1 MRRARRLVVEAGKI
15 NKNIRDNSAIAE
27 LRVKLDFLNAMSE
40 ATIFQNDLI
49 HASAG
54 APVAARKSNLL
65 LRLIRAAQPIT
76 RTEIASRLGIDKST
90 VTDNVKPLISAG
102 ILREEA
108 LEVSGQGRKPRVLS
122 FVADRDYFIG
132 VNLGVRTTQVG
143 MTTLKGE
150 IEGEDDFTTPGDVE
164 TTLKMARERI
174 EDLIEANGDK
184 KCRVIGVS
192 VPGLTDAARQKLV
205 YAPNL
210 GWRDVDIVKALQ
222 PREDVKIVVENDATA
237 AAMYEARMK
246 IRDSGGDGLMTNF
259 VLVRSGT
266 GIGVGLVIGS
276 EVYRGSGVG
285 RGIAGEFGHM
295 TIVAGGKTCVC
306 GNRGCWEKY
315 ASAASAASLYT
326 GDRPLRPNETM
337 PRFVEIVSKAE
348 NGEIRAQRTLEKI
361 GDYLGIGIA
370 NVIMGVGIPRV
381 IISGRL
387 VYGWKYIE
395 RPLHEAIERSIIGK
409 TEGWRIEAGE
419 PQGAAIGGAL
429 EVAVEEYLS
438 SGF

>member
-1 MRRARRLVVEAGKI
+1 MFQSIHCFQIRNLNVEL
-15 NKNIRDNSAIAE
+15 NFSNSMNE
-27 LRVKLDFLNAMSE
+27 TKV
-40 ATIFQNDLI
+40 FQNDLI
-49 HASAG
+49 NSGGASPNIAKKG
-54 APVAARKSNLL
+54 SLL

-76 RTEIASRLGIDKST
+76 RTEIANRLEIDKST
-90 VTDNVKPLISAG
+90 VTDNVKPLIAAG
-102 ILREEA
+102 ILREDV

-122 FVADRDYFIG
+122 FIHERDYFIG
-132 VNLGVRTTQVG
+132 VNLGVRTSQVG
-143 MTTLKGE
+143 LTTLKGE
-150 IEGEDDFTTPGDVE
+150 ITDEDDFSTPPRAEDA
-164 TTLKMARERI
+164 LQMARTRI
-174 EDLIEANGDK
+174 EDLIERNAGK
-184 KCRVIGVS
+184 TCRVVGVS
-192 VPGLTDAARQKLV
+192 VPGLTDAARRRLV

-210 GWRDVDIVKALQ
+210 GWRDVDVAKALQ
-222 PREDVKIVVENDATA
+222 PNENVKVVVENDSTA
-237 AAMYEARMK
+237 AAMYEARLK
-246 IRDSGGDGLMTNF
+246 IRDSEDEGLLTNF

-276 EVYRGSGVG
+276 EVYRGSGAG

-295 TIVAGGKTCVC
+295 TIVAGGKICVC

-326 GDRPLRPNETM
+326 GDRPLRPNESL

-370 NVIMGVGIPRV
+370 NVIMGVGISRV

-395 RPLHEAIERSIIGK
+395 KPLREAVKRSIIGK
-409 TEGWRIEAGE
+409 TEGWRVEAGE

-429 EVAVEEYLS
+429 EVAVEEYLAN
-438 SGF
+438 GLNF

>member
-1 MRRARRLVVEAGKI
+1 MNEPTV
-15 NKNIRDNSAIAE
+15 
-27 LRVKLDFLNAMSE
+27 
-40 ATIFQNDLI
+40 FQNDLI
-49 HASAG
+49 KTEAG
-54 APVAARKSNLL
+54 TPSIAKKGSLL

-76 RTEIASRLGIDKST
+76 RTEIVNRLEIDKST
-90 VTDNVKPLISAG
+90 VTENVKPLIAAG
-102 ILREEA
+102 ILREET

-122 FVADRDYFIG
+122 FVDENDYFIG
-132 VNLGVRTTQVG
+132 VNLGVRTSQVG

-150 IEGEDDFTTPGDVE
+150 ITDEDDYTTPPDAE
-164 TTLKMARERI
+164 TALRMARERI
-174 EDLIEANGDK
+174 DYLIK
-184 KCRVIGVS
+184 KNAGKICRVIGVS
-192 VPGLTDAARQKLV
+192 VPGLTDAERRKLI

-210 GWRDVDIVKALQ
+210 DWRDLDIVKALQ
-222 PREDVKIVVENDATA
+222 PNENVRVVVENDATA
-237 AAMYEARMK
+237 AAMYEARLK
-246 IRDSGGDGLMTNF
+246 IRDLTGAGLMTNF

-276 EVYRGSGVG
+276 EVYRGSGLG

-295 TIVAGGKTCVC
+295 TIVAGGKSCVC

-326 GDRPLRPNETM
+326 GDRPLRPNETL

-361 GDYLGIGIA
+361 GDFLGIGIA
-370 NVIMGVGIPRV
+370 NVIMGVGISRV

-387 VYGWKYIE
+387 VYGWKFIE
-395 RPLHEAIERSIIGK
+395 KPLHEAIERSIIGK
-409 TEGWRIEAGE
+409 IEGWRVEAGE

-438 SGF
+438 HGLNF

>member
-1 MRRARRLVVEAGKI
+1 MNETTVFQNYLIKTEAGTP
-15 NKNIRDNSAIAE
+15 SIA
-27 LRVKLDFLNAMSE
+27 KKGS
-40 ATIFQNDLI
+40 
-49 HASAG
+49 
-54 APVAARKSNLL
+54 LL

-76 RTEIASRLGIDKST
+76 RTEIATRLDIDKST
-90 VTDNVKPLISAG
+90 VTENVKPLIGAG
-102 ILREEA
+102 ILCEET

-122 FVADRDYFIG
+122 FATDKDYFIG
-132 VNLGVRTTQVG
+132 VNLGVRTSQVG

-150 IEGEDDFTTPGDVE
+150 VSDEDDFTTPPDARSALE
-164 TTLKMARERI
+164 MARARI
-174 EDLIEANGDK
+174 DDLMEKNASK
-184 KCRVIGVS
+184 TCRVIGVS
-192 VPGLTDAARQKLV
+192 VPGLTDAGRQKLV

-210 GWRDVDIVKALQ
+210 DWHDIDITKALQ
-222 PREDVKIVVENDATA
+222 PNENVKVVVENDATA
-237 AAMYEARMK
+237 AAMYEARLK
-246 IRDSGGDGLMTNF
+246 IRDSSADGIMTNF

-276 EVYRGSGVG
+276 EVYRGSGRG
-285 RGIAGEFGHM
+285 RGVAGEFGHM
-295 TIVAGGKTCVC
+295 TIVAGGKSCVC

-326 GDRPLRPNETM
+326 GDRPLRPNETL

-370 NVIMGVGIPRV
+370 NVIMGVGISRV

-387 VYGWKYIE
+387 VYGWKFIE
-395 RPLHEAIERSIIGK
+395 KPLHEAVERSIIGK
-409 TEGWRIEAGE
+409 TQGWSVEAGE

-429 EVAVEEYLS
+429 EVAVEEYLAH
-438 SGF
+438 GLNF

>member
-1 MRRARRLVVEAGKI
+1 
-15 NKNIRDNSAIAE
+15 
-27 LRVKLDFLNAMSE
+27 MSE
-40 ATIFQNDLI
+40 TTVFQNDLI
-49 HASAG
+49 KTEAG
-54 APVAARKSNLL
+54 TPSIAKKGSLL

-76 RTEIASRLGIDKST
+76 RTEIANRLDIDKST
-90 VTDNVKPLISAG
+90 VTENVKPLISAG
-102 ILREEA
+102 VLREET

-122 FVADRDYFIG
+122 FVDDRDYFIG
-132 VNLGVRTTQVG
+132 VNLGVRTSQVG

-150 IEGEDDFTTPGDVE
+150 ISDEDDYTTPADAILA
-164 TTLKMARERI
+164 LKMARERI
-174 EDLIEANGDK
+174 DELIERNAGKNL
-184 KCRVIGVS
+184 RVIGVS
-192 VPGLTDAARQKLV
+192 VPGLTDAERRKLV

-210 GWRDVDIVKALQ
+210 DWHDIDVVKALQ
-222 PREDVKIVVENDATA
+222 PNENVRVVVENDATA
-237 AAMYEARMK
+237 AAMYEARLK

-276 EVYRGSGVG
+276 EVYRGSGRG

-295 TIVAGGKTCVC
+295 TIVAGGKSCVC

-326 GDRPLRPNETM
+326 GDRPLRPNESM
-337 PRFVEIVSKAE
+337 PRFVEIVAKAE

-370 NVIMGVGIPRV
+370 NVIMGVGISRV

-395 RPLHEAIERSIIGK
+395 KPLHEAIERSIIGK
-409 TEGWRIEAGE
+409 IEGWRVEAGE

-438 SGF
+438 HGLSF

>member
-1 MRRARRLVVEAGKI
+1 MNETTV
-15 NKNIRDNSAIAE
+15 
-27 LRVKLDFLNAMSE
+27 
-40 ATIFQNDLI
+40 FQNDLI
-49 HASAG
+49 NATAG
-54 APVAARKSNLL
+54 TPSIAKKGSLL

-76 RTEIASRLGIDKST
+76 RTEIAHRLDIDKST
-90 VTDNVKPLISAG
+90 VTENVKPLISAG
-102 ILREEA
+102 ILREET

-122 FVADRDYFIG
+122 FVDENDYFIG
-132 VNLGVRTTQVG
+132 VNLGVRTSQVG

-150 IEGEDDFTTPGDVE
+150 ISDEDDFTTPLNAEDA
-164 TTLKMARERI
+164 LKMARERI
-174 EDLIEANGDK
+174 DALIEANSDK
-184 KCRVIGVS
+184 ICRVIGVS
-192 VPGLTDAARQKLV
+192 IPGLADAERRKLV

-210 GWRDVDIVKALQ
+210 DWRDIDITAALKPNENVK
-222 PREDVKIVVENDATA
+222 VVVENDATA
-237 AAMYEARMK
+237 AAMYEARLK
-246 IRDSGGDGLMTNF
+246 IRETPNGLLTNF

-276 EVYRGSGVG
+276 EVYRGSGLG
-285 RGIAGEFGHM
+285 RGVAGEFGHM
-295 TIVAGGKTCVC
+295 TIVAGGRQCVC

-326 GDRPLRPNETM
+326 GDRPLRPNESL

-387 VYGWKYIE
+387 VYGWKFIE
-395 RPLHEAIERSIIGK
+395 RPLREAIERSIIGK
-409 TEGWRIEAGE
+409 TEGWSIEAGE

-438 SGF
+438 HGLSF

>member
-1 MRRARRLVVEAGKI
+1 
-15 NKNIRDNSAIAE
+15 
-27 LRVKLDFLNAMSE
+27 MSE
-40 ATIFQNDLI
+40 SNVFQSDLL
-49 HASAG
+49 SAVSG
-54 APVAARKSNLL
+54 TPNPAKKANLL

-76 RTEIASRLGIDKST
+76 RTEIASRLSIDKST
-90 VTDNVKPLISAG
+90 VTDNVKPLIAAG
-102 ILREEA
+102 ILQEET
-108 LEVSGQGRKPRVLS
+108 LEVTGQGRKPRVLS
-122 FVADRDYFIG
+122 FNADRDYFIG
-132 VNLGVRTTQVG
+132 VNLGVRTSQVG
-143 MTTLKGE
+143 ITTLKGE
-150 IEGEDDFTTPGDVE
+150 ITDEDDFTTPANAE
-164 TTLKMARERI
+164 AALKMARARI
-174 EDLIEANGDK
+174 DELIEAHGDK
-184 KCRVIGVS
+184 RCRVIGVS
-192 VPGLTDAARQKLV
+192 IPGLTDAARRKLL

-222 PREDVKIVVENDATA
+222 PREDVKVVVENDATA
-237 AAMYEARMK
+237 AAMYEARLK

-276 EVYRGSGVG
+276 EVYRGSGLG

-361 GDYLGIGIA
+361 GDFLGIGIA
-370 NVIMGVGIPRV
+370 NVIMGVGIARV

-429 EVAVEEYLS
+429 EIAVEEYLAH
-438 SGF
+438 GF

>member
-1 MRRARRLVVEAGKI
+1 MNETTV
-15 NKNIRDNSAIAE
+15 
-27 LRVKLDFLNAMSE
+27 
-40 ATIFQNDLI
+40 FQNDLI
-49 HASAG
+49 KTEAG
-54 APVAARKSNLL
+54 TPSIAKKGSLL

-76 RTEIASRLGIDKST
+76 RTEIANRLDIDKST
-90 VTDNVKPLISAG
+90 VTENVKPLIATG
-102 ILREEA
+102 ILREET
-108 LEVSGQGRKPRVLS
+108 LEVTGQGRKPRVLS
-122 FVADRDYFIG
+122 FVDDRDYFIG
-132 VNLGVRTTQVG
+132 VNLGVRTSQVG

-150 IEGEDDFTTPGDVE
+150 ISDEDDFTTPPKAEDA
-164 TTLKMARERI
+164 LKMARERI
-174 EDLIEANGDK
+174 DDLIERNAGK
-184 KCRVIGVS
+184 TCRVIGVS
-192 VPGLTDAARQKLV
+192 VPGLTDAERRKLI

-210 GWRDVDIVKALQ
+210 DWRDVDITKAFQ
-222 PREDVKIVVENDATA
+222 PNAKIKVVVENDATA
-237 AAMYEARMK
+237 AAMYEARLK
-246 IRDSGGDGLMTNF
+246 IRDSGSDGLMTNF

-276 EVYRGSGVG
+276 EVYRGSGLG

-361 GDYLGIGIA
+361 GDFLGIGIA

-387 VYGWKYIE
+387 VYGWKFIE
-395 RPLHEAIERSIIGK
+395 KPLHEAIERSIIGK
-409 TEGWRIEAGE
+409 IEGWSVEAGE
-419 PQGAAIGGAL
+419 PAGAAIGGAL
-429 EVAVEEYLS
+429 EVAVEDYLTN
-438 SGF
+438 GINI